1 MPKMKKTFQAEAA
14 NEKEFLLNRLHQLL
28 DQERIQVALASIVN
42 GIFLLFDAFSPCLP
56 APIFRWAWTLRLEE
70 LN

>member
-42 GIFLLFDAFSPCLP
+42 GIF
-56 APIFRWAWTLRLEE
+56 II
-70 LN
+70 